1 MKHSFSIV
9 LVDGCIMRKLVGATA
24 GYCSGLLG
32 LLLGVRTGQNWAELG
47 RTGQRAC
54 ENWAELGR
62 TGQRA
67 CENWAELGGTGQKLG
82 GG

>member
-1 MKHSFSIV
+1 
-9 LVDGCIMRKLVGATA
+9 MRKLVGATA
-24 GYCSGLLG
+24 GYCWLLLG
-32 LLLGVRTGQNWAELG
+32 LTRATARCENWAELG